1 MSTPEENKAL
11 TRRLFQE
18 FWNQGKLEVVEEDSD
33 PDIVIHYPEH
43 PLRGIEMAKRAGAA
57 YLKAFPDVRFTLDF
71 LVAEGD
77 KVVARWTAEGT
88 HLGSFMGIPPTGKR
102 FRQAGVTI
110 MRFQDGKAVETWPH
124 GDELGLL
131 RQLGANPTPG
141 RGG

>member
-11 TRRLFQE
+11 MRRLFEE

-33 PDIVIHYPEH
+33 PEIVIQYHGQ
-43 PLRGIEMAKRAGAA
+43 PLHGVEMAKRAGAA
-57 YLKAFPDVRFTLDF
+57 FRKAFPDVRFTVDF

-102 FRQAGVTI
+102 FRQVGVTI
-110 MRFQDGKAVETWPH
+110 TRFVEGNAVETWPH

-131 RQLGANPTPG
+131 RQLGVNSISGQAV
-141 RGG
+141 